1 MNGKKWTWRT
11 LLLLGILFFII
22 GIPVIINECYQTGT
36 GYLTLWNPA
45 DVLAY
50 YGTMLGALIAVITLS
65 ITILFTRK
73 QIKRESY
80 LNEEQAKW
88 KQLEDLSIQCID
100 KIDPIYP
107 LRQTMEVG
115 QKDPFNAIRVF
126 QQYQMTCRTS
136 TDYFLAYIAETEFE
150 HLKEL
155 LQKISNTSEIYF
167 GLAGKEIEYYNKM
180 MEYQGRNDALNI
192 LNKEKASPGS
202 FNAETIQ
209 YCKKIVHNTDGI
221 TLDQIQTGLR
231 DTNQKMIS
239 TYEAHHRPLLQT
251 HRATFDKINK
261 EVQQEADSILL
272 LWKNQ

>member
-1 MNGKKWTWRT
+1 MKSRKW
-11 LLLLGILFFII
+11 LIFSVIFLIILFSVI
-22 GIPVIINECYQTGT
+22 GVPLIINECYQAGT
-36 GYLTLWNPA
+36 GYLTLWNAA

-50 YGTMLGALIAVITLS
+50 YGTVLGALIAVITLS

-88 KQLEDLSIQCID
+88 TQLKELSMQCIE
-100 KIDPIYP
+100 KIDPIYS
-107 LRQTMEVG
+107 LRQTMEIG

-136 TDYFLAYIAETEFE
+136 TDYFLAYIAESEFK

-167 GLAGKEIEYYNKM
+167 GLAEKEIENYNKM

-192 LNKEKASPGS
+192 LNKEKVSPGT

-209 YCKKIVHNTDGI
+209 YCRKIVRNTNDI
-221 TLDQIQTGLR
+221 TLEQIQTALR

-261 EVQQEADSILL
+261 EVQEKADSILR
-272 LWKNQ
+272 LWRK